1 MGMVGTLVGVGNIS
15 LDADLS
21 RLWDHTR
28 LLEHQTA
35 VIVDVPAFDARAYD
49 GLNTNQV
56 RLISREMSLLKERK
70 L

>member
-1 MGMVGTLVGVGNIS
+1 MSMVGTLVGDGNIS

-28 LLEHQTA
+28 LLEQSNGCDCRRA
-35 VIVDVPAFDARAYD
+35 GIRARAYD

-56 RLISREMSLLKERK
+56 RLTSREMSLLKERK